1 MALGLK
7 LTGLSDKN
15 RGADTWSLSDVNW
28 WDERELSSDNRFKRI
43 SLATGQKV
51 YRAILTVE
59 EARDLNSK
67 YKESYL
73 GAFAGEELSEEFY
86 KERCNRVNV
95 LESKLVSA
103 DTNFVAAWIIEWEY

>member
-51 YRAILTVE
+51 
-59 EARDLNSK
+59 
-67 YKESYL
+67 
-73 GAFAGEELSEEFY
+73 
-86 KERCNRVNV
+86 
-95 LESKLVSA
+95 
-103 DTNFVAAWIIEWEY
+103 